1 MHLNMY
7 LGKQGGTYRA
17 SERNPFEIWRILVEA
32 AIAAQRTYGPQVLRV
47 VHSES
52 DKH

>member
-32 AIAAQRTYGPQVLRV
+32 AIAAQRTYGPQV
-47 VHSES
+47 
-52 DKH
+52 

>member
-32 AIAAQRTYGPQVLRV
+32 AIAAQRTYGAQV
-47 VHSES
+47 
-52 DKH
+52 